1 LITGD
6 KVTVGPAGTTSVLGA
21 DGEPLY
27 QGDTLVSKTDGG
39 YLSTGLRPKRLGY
52 KLVVT
57 TERDTAVYPYSTR
70 TQTAWR
76 FTSGTAA
83 EGRPA
88 ALPLIQLDYG
98 VDTDASGKA
107 ARSAKFTLTPSHL
120 PGGPDSHAIRP
131 AGLDV
136 SYDDGATWHEQRLD
150 QTHGGRQT
158 KLRAPATA
166 QHVTLRAT
174 AKDAYGNSVEQTI
187 VRAFALK

>member
-1 LITGD
+1 VAVPGQLSQSL
-6 KVTVGPAGTTSVLGA
+6 A
-21 DGEPLY
+21 LY
-27 QGDTLVSKTDGG
+27 QGKTLVSQADGG
-39 YLSTGLRPKRLGY
+39 YLSTGLSPQRLGY
-52 KLVVT
+52 KLVAT

-70 TQTAWR
+70 TRTTWR

-98 VDTDASGKA
+98 VDTDTSGKA
-107 ARSAKFTLTPSHL
+107 SRSAKLTLTPSHL
-120 PGGPDSHAIRP
+120 PGGPDSKAIRS

-150 QTHGGRQT
+150 QTHDGWQT

-166 QHVTLRAT
+166 RYVTLRAT
-174 AKDAYGNSVEQTI
+174 AKDAYGDSVEQTI
-187 VRAFALK
+187 VRALALK